1 MYNIYIYIY
10 NIYIWC
16 MVFVLLLNIFL
27 FLVNQESALKIS
39 CWGDFLPR
47 NQISKEKKLYNEK
60 KKLGQPSILRKF

>member
-1 MYNIYIYIY
+1 
-10 NIYIWC
+10 

-27 FLVNQESALKIS
+27 FLVNQESALKVS

-60 KKLGQPSILRKF
+60 KSWANHQYLGSSEKIYL

>member
-1 MYNIYIYIY
+1 
-10 NIYIWC
+10 

-27 FLVNQESALKIS
+27 YLVKQESALKIS